1 MYRAN
6 IQRGAGCNAEPP
18 PLTESIVDDALVPAD
33 SSAVTKNK
41 VSGGIICA
49 ADAPHSRGIVA
60 VGGKADV
67 LAVVLS
73 CIYKAVFLG
82 DISRLCLCH

>member
-1 MYRAN
+1 MDN
-6 IQRGAGCNAEPP
+6 
-18 PLTESIVDDALVPAD
+18 ALV
-33 SSAVTKNK
+33 SAYNGAIAKNK

-60 VGGKADV
+60 VGGKADI